1 MSTDPAVGWGGPGGF
16 VYQKAYLEF
25 FCSIDLLKKL
35 MKIAVN
41 YPSLTYTAVNV
52 NGEVE
57 TSLSPDERTAV
68 NAVTWGVFPN
78 REVIQPTIV
87 EISSFMAWKDEAFA
101 LWTSQWRHL
110 YPENS
115 TGYKLISQIRDT
127 YYLVNVV
134 DNDFIHGDLFQ
145 IFDSILA
152 DSNGRS
158 R

>member
-1 MSTDPAVGWGGPGGF
+1 MTANVTIFHLSSPGGF

-25 FCSIDLLKKL
+25 FCSIDLLKRL

-52 NGEVE
+52 HGEVE
-57 TSLSPDERTAV
+57 TSLSSDERTAV

-101 LWTSQWRHL
+101 
-110 YPENS
+110 
-115 TGYKLISQIRDT
+115 
-127 YYLVNVV
+127 
-134 DNDFIHGDLFQ
+134 
-145 IFDSILA
+145 
-152 DSNGRS
+152 
-158 R
+158 